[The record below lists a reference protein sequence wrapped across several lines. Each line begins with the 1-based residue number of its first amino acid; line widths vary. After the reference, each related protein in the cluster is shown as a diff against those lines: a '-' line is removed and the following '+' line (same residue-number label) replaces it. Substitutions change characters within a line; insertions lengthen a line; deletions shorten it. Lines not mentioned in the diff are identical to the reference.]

1 MNNCLKDFIKYVN
14 GKIVENSPQKKYFQ
28 SYFSKS
34 SIITKM
40 YNEGLYD
47 EDVYVFLKK
56 ISVEVDSIQNLPKSF
71 KNRFFDNCLFEINT
85 SNIKEYGRLHKNK
98 FSSIMENENLLKYI
112 RKDADSFEKF
122 LKFFIFE
129 CAEFFNENPKFL
141 LLLLYT
147 PEFNISLLDNFVQNM
162 SDEIIDY
169 MDEFSLPKLYKNYE
183 DKQEK
188 VKKII
193 CKCLLEKKKLKK
205 TWDNMIF
212 SRKQLLGEEN
222 DALIEYVNQVA
233 QNTSK
238 IQKIDSRLKGDVYV
252 FLFWLFTNNQIDDS
266 VLKIFISVVKESFII
281 DRDNVLKSFNDKIK
295 IETEY
300 KKWNSLKC
308 IQILKLFLGLP
319 FDEGNNYLQFICYLV
334 KNDTKK
340 IVSALIEERSEL
352 KVRPFGKRG
361 LIKVN
366 DKYRYNRFF
375 SSLLY
380 SIAEYNENNEF
391 FIHEEIEFILEKIDL
406 DLLDDVF
413 DEWKNNLKEEKLKQD
428 IEKILAYDSIIINKL
443 IDAQIE
449 KRKQSL
455 HFLNG
460 LIGFVDKS
468 WIKRAFDIMK
478 ENGVFNFDNIDD
490 ASKKF
495 RLEKDYREILLYVY
509 DLKKKD

>member
-34 SIITKM
+34 TIITKM

-71 KNRFFDNCLFEINT
+71 KNHFFDNCLFEINT

-147 PEFNISLLDNFVQNM
+147 PEFNISLLDDFVQNM

-169 MDEFSLPKLYKNYE
+169 VDVYSLPKQYE
-183 DKQEK
+183 GYLEAQGLDNDD
-188 VKKII
+188 VI
-193 CKCLLEKKKLKK
+193 CKCLLERKKLKK
-205 TWDNMIF
+205 TWNNMIV
-212 SRKQLLGEEN
+212 SRLQLQEEN
-222 DALIEYVNQVA
+222 SALVEYVNQIA
-233 QNTSK
+233 QDTNTT
-238 IQKIDSRLKGDVYV
+238 QKIDSHLKDYVY
-252 FLFWLFTNNQIDDS
+252 FFIFWLFTNNRIDDK
-266 VLKIFISVVKESFII
+266 VLEIFIYVMEGSFVV
-281 DRDNVLKSFNDKIK
+281 DRGSIVKDFNDRIK

-308 IQILKLFLGLP
+308 IQILRLFLGLP

-352 KVRPFGKRG
+352 KVRPLGKRG

-380 SIAEYNENNEF
+380 SIAEYNENNDF

-413 DEWKNNLKEEKLKQD
+413 DEWKNNLKEEMLKQD

-478 ENGVFNFDNIDD
+478 ENGVFDFDNIDD

-509 DLKKKD
+509 DLKKKN